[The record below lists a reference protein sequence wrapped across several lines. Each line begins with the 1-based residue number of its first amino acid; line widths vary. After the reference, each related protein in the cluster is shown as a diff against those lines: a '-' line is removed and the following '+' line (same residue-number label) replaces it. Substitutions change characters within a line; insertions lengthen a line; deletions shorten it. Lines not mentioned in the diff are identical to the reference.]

1 MKEIVARYFKLVLG
15 FFIFAFGVV
24 ITINADLGYAPW
36 DVFHQ
41 GIANIFNIKIG
52 TANVLVGLIM
62 IVVGFLNRQEI
73 GIGSI
78 LNMILIG
85 SFINLIMTYNLI
97 PIFSNLY
104 IRLFTIPIGMLIMG
118 FGTYLHINAGF
129 GAGPRD
135 SLMVIILKKTNKS
148 VGFARNSIEITV
160 LVLGYLL
167 GGPVGVGTV
176 IISLG
181 LGICIQFVF
190 NLLKFDP
197 KIVVHRGLGDEIDG
211 VKSLFKNQ

>member
-1 MKEIVARYFKLVLG
+1 MNTIVMRYFKLVLG
-15 FFIFAFGVV
+15 FFIFAVGIV
-24 ITINADLGYAPW
+24 ITINADLGYSPW

-41 GIANIFNIKIG
+41 GLANIFDIKIG
-52 TANVLVGLIM
+52 TANILVGLLM
-62 IVVGFLNRQEI
+62 IVVGILNGQKI
-73 GIGSI
+73 GMGSI
-78 LNMILIG
+78 LNMLLIG
-85 SFINLIMTYNLI
+85 SFINLIMTNNLL

-104 IRLFTIPIGMLIMG
+104 VRLFTLPIGMLIMG
-118 FGTYLHINAGF
+118 FGTFLHINAGF

-135 SLMVIILKKTNKS
+135 SLMVIIMKRTNKS

-181 LGICIQFVF
+181 LGICVQFVF
-190 NLLKFDP
+190 KLLNFDP

-211 VKSLFKNQ
+211 VKSLFKS

>member
-1 MKEIVARYFKLVLG
+1 MILYRMRADLKEWVKVKEIMLRYFKLVLG
-15 FFIFAFGVV
+15 FFIFALGVV

-41 GIANIFNIKIG
+41 GIGNIFKIKIG
-52 TANVLVGLIM
+52 TANVLVGLFM
-62 IVVGFLNRQEI
+62 IVFGLLNGQKL

-85 SFINLIMTYNLI
+85 SFINLIMTNEWL

-104 IRLFTIPIGMLIMG
+104 IRLLTIPIGMLVMG
-118 FGTYLHINAGF
+118 LGTYFHINAGF

-135 SLMVIILKKTNKS
+135 SLMVIIMKKTNKS

-176 IISLG
+176 
-181 LGICIQFVF
+181 
-190 NLLKFDP
+190 
-197 KIVVHRGLGDEIDG
+197 EIG
-211 VKSLFKNQ
+211 RAHV

>member
-1 MKEIVARYFKLVLG
+1 MKEIIARYFKLVLG

-52 TANVLVGLIM
+52 TANILVGLIM

-85 SFINLIMTYNLI
+85 SFINFIMTYNLL

-104 IRLFTIPIGMLIMG
+104 IRLLTIPIGMLIMG

-197 KIVVHRGLGDEIDG
+197 KIVVHRGLGDEING

>member
-1 MKEIVARYFKLVLG
+1 MLFRSQKL
-15 FFIFAFGVV
+15 
-24 ITINADLGYAPW
+24 
-36 DVFHQ
+36 
-41 GIANIFNIKIG
+41 
-52 TANVLVGLIM
+52 
-62 IVVGFLNRQEI
+62 

-85 SFINLIMTYNLI
+85 SFINLIMTNEWL

-104 IRLFTIPIGMLIMG
+104 IRLLTIPIGMLVMG
-118 FGTYLHINAGF
+118 LGTYFHINAGF

-135 SLMVIILKKTNKS
+135 SLMVIIMKKTNKS

-176 IISLG
+176 VISLG
-181 LGICIQFVF
+181 LGICVQFVF
-190 NLLKFDP
+190 NLLDFDP
-197 KIVVHRGLGDEIDG
+197 KIVEHRGLADEIDG
-211 VKSLFKNQ
+211 VKALFKN